1 MSREDDLREEIDSH
15 LRMARDERIARGTTP
30 NEASAEARREL
41 GNLSQIQEAT
51 RDAWGHRWL
60 ERAVQDVRYALR
72 VFAGTGAL
80 PSSRSCRWH
89 SVSVRTRRSSEMVN
103 AIRLQALPV
112 ADPSSLAEIRIVD
125 LDGARGSFQTW
136 HPAVTNPV
144 LGKRSAIG
152 RKHSAEC
159 SPGAAIPSTSRM
171 AGRFAWRPDCG
182 SAAACST
189 CWEYGPRS
197 DAC

>member
-15 LRMARDERIARGTTP
+15 LRMARDERIARGMTP
-30 NEASAEARREL
+30 NEASVEARREL

-51 RDAWGHRWL
+51 RDAWGFRWL

-72 VFAGTGAL
+72 VFAGNRSFAVVAIVSLALGIGANTAL
-80 PSSRSCRWH
+80 FQ
-89 SVSVRTRRSSEMVN
+89 MVN

-144 LGKRSAIG
+144 
-152 RKHSAEC
+152 
-159 SPGAAIPSTSRM
+159 
-171 AGRFAWRPDCG
+171 
-182 SAAACST
+182 
-189 CWEYGPRS
+189 
-197 DAC
+197 